1 MTPQS
6 KRPAPHGGNGA
17 SKTDRVG
24 AAIKGPKSSRSADR
38 TQVAIIPKGTTSR
51 LEVSVKEWRGV
62 RSLEIREATA
72 IMAGSTFLPSGV
84 PVTLPLDK
92 IPELIAAL
100 QAVRG

>member
-1 MTPQS
+1 MPPED
-6 KRPAPHGGNGA
+6 KNPALRRGSDGA
-17 SKTDRVG
+17 GTDSVG
-24 AAIKGPKSSRSADR
+24 APISRKNSRSAGR
-38 TQVAIIPKGTTSR
+38 TQVAFIPKGAISR
-51 LEVSVKEWRGV
+51 LEISVREWRGV
-62 RSLEIREATA
+62 RSLELREATA